1 MRRTRSNSQAGF
13 TLIEMLV
20 ATLIMAI
27 AVTALMSNLSTSTN
41 NLLSASDIDRLTSL
55 SKSKMDELIVQ
66 PGRMDGVYEG
76 ILDADAQGQVRGRWR
91 ALVTLAAMAPTG
103 LDRLERI
110 QLETWIQVGSK
121 RRTLQLETYRRVPG
135 SGGA

>member
-1 MRRTRSNSQAGF
+1 MRTRRNSQSGF

-41 NLLSASDIDRLTSL
+41 NLLSAADIDRLTSL

-76 ILDADAQGQVRGRWR
+76 VLDADSQGQVRGRWR
-91 ALVTLAAMAPTG
+91 AIVTLGAMSPTG

-110 QLETWIQVGSK
+110 QLETWIQIGSK

-135 SGGA
+135 MGGA

>member
-1 MRRTRSNSQAGF
+1 MRSRKRKSQGGF

-66 PGRMDGVYEG
+66 PGRMDGIYEG

-91 ALVTLAAMAPTG
+91 AVVTLSAMSPTG

-110 QLETWIQVGSK
+110 QLETWIQIGSK
-121 RRTLQLETYRRVPG
+121 RRILQLETYRRVPG

>member
-1 MRRTRSNSQAGF
+1 MRRARNKQAGF

-41 NLLSASDIDRLTSL
+41 NLLSASDLDRLNSL

-76 ILDADAQGQVRGRWR
+76 ILDSDAQGQVRGRWR
-91 ALVTLAAMAPTG
+91 AVVTLGAMSPTG

-110 QLETWIQVGSK
+110 QLETWLQIGSK
-121 RRTLQLETYRRVPG
+121 RRVLQLETYRRVPS
-135 SGGA
+135 SGGG

>member
-1 MRRTRSNSQAGF
+1 MTRTRNRQAGF

-41 NLLSASDIDRLTSL
+41 NLLRASDIDRLTAL

-76 ILDADAQGQVRGRWR
+76 VLDVDARGEVRGRWR
-91 ALVTLAAMAPTG
+91 AIVSVGAMAPNG

-110 QLETWIQVGSK
+110 QLETWLQVGAK
-121 RRTLQLETYRRVPG
+121 RRSLVLETFRRVPG
-135 SGGA
+135 AGGA

>member
-1 MRRTRSNSQAGF
+1 MRTPRSNESGF

-41 NLLSASDIDRLTSL
+41 NLLSAADIDRLTSL

-76 ILDADAQGQVRGRWR
+76 VLDADAQGQVRGRWR
-91 ALVTLAAMAPTG
+91 AVVTLGAMSPTG

-110 QLETWIQVGSK
+110 QLDTWIQIGSK

-135 SGGA
+135 LGGG

>member
-1 MRRTRSNSQAGF
+1 MTRTRSRQAGF

-41 NLLSASDIDRLTSL
+41 NLLRASDIDRLTAL

-76 ILDADAQGQVRGRWR
+76 VLDVDARGEVRGRWR
-91 ALVTLAAMAPTG
+91 AIVSVGAMAPNG

-110 QLETWIQVGSK
+110 QLETWLQVGAK
-121 RRTLQLETYRRVPG
+121 RRSLVLETFRRVPG